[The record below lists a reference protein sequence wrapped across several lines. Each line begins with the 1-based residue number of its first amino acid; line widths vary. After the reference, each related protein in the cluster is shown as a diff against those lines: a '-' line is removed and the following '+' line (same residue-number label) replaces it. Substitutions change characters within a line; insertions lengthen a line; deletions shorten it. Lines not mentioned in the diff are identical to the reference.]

1 MSEEIL
7 KRYKI
12 RAKKN
17 LGQNFLINEE
27 IIEEI
32 WDVID
37 TKWKNIIEVGP
48 WYWALTK
55 ILLQKRIESL
65 NLVELDKDMIN
76 ILENRILLWE
86 LKVNNKD
93 FKINNI
99 DVLKYYPS
107 FKGRELGGGNYSVIA
122 NIPYYITSPI
132 LNHFLYKL
140 ENTPDEMVILMQK
153 DVWDKILEAQIPKKW
168 KVKSSVIWLMI
179 AKKATVSEEI
189 FVWKENFIPA
199 PKVES
204 SVLLFNTHKKFSK
217 IQDKEFLKYIK
228 IWFSASRKKLI
239 KNFVNWWLNKDK
251 IKEIFN
257 KLNISENCRWEELNI
272 NIWCNLVEELNNI

>member
-17 LGQNFLINEE
+17 LGQNFLVNDE

-32 WDVID
+32 ANVIETED
-37 TKWKNIIEVGP
+37 KNIIEVGP
-48 WYWALTK
+48 WYWALTQK
-55 ILLQKRIESL
+55 LLEKNLESL
-65 NLVELDKDMIN
+65 TLVELDKDMIN

-86 LKVNNKD
+86 LKTDNKN
-93 FKINNI
+93 FKIENI
-99 DVLKYYPS
+99 DILKYFPE
-107 FKGRELGGGNYSVIA
+107 FKENYSVIA

-140 ENTPDEMVILMQK
+140 ENFPDKMVILMQK
-153 DVWDKILEAQIPKKW
+153 DVWNKILETQITKKW
-168 KVKSSVIWLMI
+168 KIKTSVIWLMI

-189 FVWKENFIPA
+189 FVWKQNFIPS

-204 SVLLFNTHKKFSK
+204 SVLLVNTHKKFSK
-217 IQDKEFLKYIK
+217 IPDKEFLKFIK

-239 KNFVNWWLNKDK
+239 KNFVSWWLNKEK
-251 IKEIFN
+251 ILKIFN
-257 KLNISENCRWEELNI
+257 KLEISENCRAEELNI
-272 NIWCNLVEELNNI
+272 EIWCDLVEELRKV

>member
-1 MSEEIL
+1 MSEDIL

-17 LGQNFLINEE
+17 LGQNFLINEN
-27 IIEEI
+27 IIKEI
-32 WDVID
+32 WNIINSE
-37 TKWKNIIEVGP
+37 WKNIIEVGP

-55 ILLQKRIESL
+55 ILLEKELKSL

-86 LKVNNKD
+86 LKIKNKK
-93 FKINNI
+93 FNINNI
-99 DVLKYYPS
+99 DILKYFPE
-107 FKGRELGGGNYSVIA
+107 FRENYSVIA

-153 DVWDKILEAQIPKKW
+153 DVWNKILEAQITKKW
-168 KVKSSVIWLMI
+168 KIKTSVIWLMI
-179 AKKATVSEEI
+179 AKKSTVSEEI

-204 SVLLFNTHKKFSK
+204 SVLLFNTHNKFSK
-217 IQDKEFLKYIK
+217 IPDKEFLKFIK

-239 KNFVNWWLNKDK
+239 KNFINWWLDKNK

-272 NIWCNLVEELNNI
+272 DKWCNLVKELNTL